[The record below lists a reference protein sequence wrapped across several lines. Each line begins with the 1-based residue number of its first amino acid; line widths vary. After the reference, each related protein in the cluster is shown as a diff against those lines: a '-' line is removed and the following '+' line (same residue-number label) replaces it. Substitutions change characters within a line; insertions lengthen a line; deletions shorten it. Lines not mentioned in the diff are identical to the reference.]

1 MILAKKAS
9 GQYNQAILF
18 RQKKMPLSKA
28 PKLSTNKSSK
38 NKVRS
43 KLNAWPQM
51 QSLNIQKEVQD
62 LQSLESYIKTA
73 ESSEQKNILRK
84 EVLESSKG
92 IDTSDGVDSQ
102 EQMILDLIEN
112 ILWDLFGVVDIDL
125 DDDELKDLLRSHG
138 STKWAITSL
147 LFSLRDRQKKSQ
159 KIFWSLSAVWSNALS
174 NLNNQKLQ
182 ALLKKELGSSLYTT
196 VMNAETIDELMQSMA
211 MMKCKQLDEALSEEQ
226 QQEIQKKMEKIIAD
240 LFERK
245 QLEIYEIQID
255 QGGNII
261 IKAKDPQSGKDI
273 TLVYEMATD
282 SLTQADE
289 SGYELS
295 SQTGDH
301 LSDEQKKTIMKER
314 TRKRKKKDP
323 RRASYDDDLGM
334 LQFMLTEWEKKKL

>member
-1 MILAKKAS
+1 
-9 GQYNQAILF
+9 
-18 RQKKMPLSKA
+18 
-28 PKLSTNKSSK
+28 
-38 NKVRS
+38 
-43 KLNAWPQM
+43 
-51 QSLNIQKEVQD
+51 
-62 LQSLESYIKTA
+62 
-73 ESSEQKNILRK
+73 
-84 EVLESSKG
+84 
-92 IDTSDGVDSQ
+92 
-102 EQMILDLIEN
+102 
-112 ILWDLFGVVDIDL
+112 
-125 DDDELKDLLRSHG
+125 
-138 STKWAITSL
+138 
-147 LFSLRDRQKKSQ
+147 
-159 KIFWSLSAVWSNALS
+159 
-174 NLNNQKLQ
+174 
-182 ALLKKELGSSLYTT
+182 
-196 VMNAETIDELMQSMA
+196 MNAETIDELMQSMA

-334 LQFMLTEWEKKKL
+334 LQFMLTE